1 VINNAHLARM
11 ADALCQL
18 ELSQDRSRYLILRFD
33 EILLL
38 WLFGFRYRSPPCS
51 DLAVSAPQVANVRE
65 VPISVANTFWLCE
78 QYRSERWG
86 RQRAVRDTSALPVTP
101 FGDGELGRVAAF
113 EVEKKRA
120 VMHYCHCASSRLA
133 KSKLLLI

>member
-1 VINNAHLARM
+1 MPRSGDRKRGYCSIGAKFGARVISNAHFARM

-38 WLFGFRYRSPPCS
+38 WLFGFRYRNPPCS

-78 QYRSERWG
+78 QY
-86 RQRAVRDTSALPVTP
+86 
-101 FGDGELGRVAAF
+101 
-113 EVEKKRA
+113 
-120 VMHYCHCASSRLA
+120 
-133 KSKLLLI
+133 